1 MKKKI
6 GPGKKHH
13 ISFYPVLSFVQP
25 VLCFQHIGNIS
36 SLYLTLSLPLATK
49 VDRTPSVPLATGI
62 ALFTNVRVWSLIS
75 LT

>member
-1 MKKKI
+1 VKNLQKKLKF
-6 GPGKKHH
+6 GLLRFLRFLKKLQK
-13 ISFYPVLSFVQP
+13 SR
-25 VLCFQHIGNIS
+25 
-36 SLYLTLSLPLATK
+36 YLTLSLPLATK